1 MPDIF
6 LSYSREDQ
14 ATARRFAEAFAAEGL
29 DVWWD
34 VTLRS
39 GEAYDEVTEAALK
52 SARAVVVLW
61 SGVSTVSRWVR
72 SEATLAD
79 RRGVLAPAMIEACE
93 RPIMFELTQT
103 ADLAHWQGEPD
114 DVAWRAFVADVRR
127 FVDREE
133 GSAPASPTPAAAP
146 APPAQPKRGKRG
158 GAPSLAVL
166 PFTNRSGVAED
177 EAFASGMAEDIVEA
191 LSRGVEVR
199 VIASSAVA
207 RFRSGGVIDLEAL
220 GRQLGVRY
228 ALEGNVRR
236 SGQSLRVTTQLVEI
250 ADGAVIWTER
260 FDRPLD
266 QLFDLQEA
274 LVLEV
279 AGRLRVQT
287 HRAEIERALRKPGD
301 LTAWEAVWRA
311 VAAHRKMTPEALML
325 GLQEARRALEIAPD
339 YALALA
345 LVAQAEGIIYNQLV
359 PDNPAEAERIR
370 GLADRAIALEPDN
383 TVVLS
388 TAAGALHTVGF
399 PEESLAAAQRA
410 VKLNPENEFGQQQ
423 SGIALTLLGRYDEA
437 LACFAREEAAAPGHT
452 AISHSWLWKAF
463 AHVRADRWEEAVA
476 VYDHLLELTP
486 DNAAPNVGKA
496 VCCHHLGR
504 LEDARALMQRG
515 RRAEPATPLATWR
528 MRWGRALRGSPLTD
542 TYLGHLEA
550 AWTAAEVQTA

>member
-61 SGVSTVSRWVR
+61 SGVSVASRWVR

-79 RRGVLAPAMIEACE
+79 RRSVLAPAMIAPCE

-103 ADLAHWQGEPD
+103 ADLAHWRGEPD
-114 DVAWRAFVADVRR
+114 DPAWRAFVADVRR
-127 FVDREE
+127 FVDRQE
-133 GSAPASPTPAAAP
+133 SVAATRPAPAAPTPA
-146 APPAQPKRGKRG
+146 PPKPGKRG

-166 PFTNRSGVAED
+166 PFTNRSGLAED
-177 EAFASGMAEDIVEA
+177 EAFASGMVEDIVEA

-199 VIASSAVA
+199 VIASSAIA

-236 SGQSLRVTTQLVEI
+236 SGQALRVTTQLVEV
-250 ADGAVIWTER
+250 ADGAVIWSER

-266 QLFDLQEA
+266 QLAELQEA

-279 AGRLRVQT
+279 AGRLRAQT

-301 LTAWEAVWRA
+301 LTAWEAVQRA
-311 VAAHRKMTPEALML
+311 VAAYRKMTPEALML
-325 GLQEARRALEIAPD
+325 GLQEARRAVEIAPD

-345 LVAQAEGIIYNQLV
+345 LVAQAEAMIYNQLV
-359 PDNPAEAERIR
+359 PDNPAEVQRIR

-383 TVVLS
+383 TIVLS
-388 TAAGALHTVGF
+388 TAAGALHNVGC
-399 PEESLAAAQRA
+399 PEEALAAARRA
-410 VKLNPENEFGQQQ
+410 VKLNAENEFGHQQC
-423 SGIALTLLGRYDEA
+423 GVALILLGRHDDA
-437 LACFAREEAAAPGHT
+437 LACFAREEEVAPGH
-452 AISHSWLWKAF
+452 ASISLSWLWAAF
-463 AHVRADRWEEAVA
+463 AHVRADRWEQAVV
-476 VYDHLLELTP
+476 VYDRLLDLTP
-486 DNAAPNVGKA
+486 DNAAPNIGKA

-504 LEDARALMQRG
+504 AEEARSAMRRA
-515 RRAEPATPLATWR
+515 RRAEPATPLAVWT
-528 MRWGRALRGSPLTD
+528 MRWGRALRGSALAEVF
-542 TYLGHLEA
+542 LGHLEA
-550 AWTAAEVQTA
+550 VWRKADAQAA